1 MKSLVL
7 YLALLGTCACYTCAL
22 AFVEVPWN
30 TSVKTTE
37 QRISIQLLP
46 TAPSISA
53 GSQVEEIPEEVSAP
67 QPDEQTIEPEP
78 APEAEEFQELTVPT
92 EKPLPQERPVSPL
105 PDASTL
111 QEEFL
116 ELLRERSLENPPRSP
131 TAVQVPPE
139 ETSSEEIVGKI
150 PEPEAR
156 QERELPRIEWKTTE
170 DTVQEE
176 ESPDEPEPVEQPTQ
190 APVAPQQESQ
200 AATTVEQV
208 QTTVTR
214 YIDVESTTVA
224 PQFPLDQLRKRIVYP
239 PAARRQGKAGT
250 VLLEL
255 WISAEGT
262 IDRIYVVDDPGF
274 GMARAAVDAFEG
286 LACTPAILNE
296 NNTAV
301 RMYYPIRFALQ

>member
-1 MKSLVL
+1 MKNLTL
-7 YLALLGTCACYTCAL
+7 WLALLGTCACYTCAL

-30 TSVKTTE
+30 TSAKTTE

-78 APEAEEFQELTVPT
+78 APEAEEFQELTAPT

-105 PDASTL
+105 PDASIL
-111 QEEFL
+111 QAEFL
-116 ELLRERSLENPPRSP
+116 ELLRERSLENPPRNP
-131 TAVQVPPE
+131 ITVQTPPK
-139 ETSSEEIVGKI
+139 ETSSEETVERI

-156 QERELPRIEWKTTE
+156 QERELPRIEWETTE
-170 DTVQEE
+170 DTVPEE

-190 APVAPQQESQ
+190 APVAPQRESQ

-224 PQFPLDQLRKRIVYP
+224 PQFPVDQLRKRIVYP
-239 PAARRQGKAGT
+239 PAAQKQGKEGT

-255 WISAEGT
+255 WISDKGI
-262 IDRIYVVDDPGF
+262 IDRIDVVEDPGF
-274 GMARAAVDAFEG
+274 GMAQAAVNAFAG
-286 LACTPAILNE
+286 LTCTPAMLNE
-296 NNTAV
+296 TNTAV